1 MSVAAGSRIYVPRR
15 FRLPRLM
22 RTRQGAAGCV
32 LLLFVLVVALV
43 GPLVAPHPLAL
54 PIGVPGDPPSGSAP
68 LGTDF
73 LGRDVLSRLLN
84 GGLPIIAVSTAAT
97 ALTYAIGL
105 PVGMLAGLSSDW
117 RDGALMRTVD
127 LLIAFPALLVLLVL
141 IAGAGTSNA
150 ILVLGIV
157 LVLCPGVARIAR
169 TATLEVSTTGY
180 LEAAVARG
188 ESMVAIMRH
197 EVLPNIAR
205 VIVADAGVRFIGAAF
220 LVASVNFLG
229 LGSAPPAANWAL
241 MIAENRPIL
250 STNVWSVAA
259 PAIMLALL
267 TLSVNMVGDAYTRT
281 LDTSMSEE

>member
-1 MSVAAGSRIYVPRR
+1 MAAVTPSRSYVPRR
-15 FRLPRLM
+15 LRAPRLM
-22 RTRQGAAGCV
+22 RTRQGAAGCA
-32 LLLFVLVVALV
+32 LLLFVLLVALI

-54 PIGVPGDPPSGSAP
+54 PIGVPGSPPSGSAP

-73 LGRDVLSRLLN
+73 LGRDVLSRLLR
-84 GGLPIIAVSTAAT
+84 GGFPILAVSTVAT
-97 ALTYAIGL
+97 AFTYVIGL
-105 PVGMLAGLSSDW
+105 PVGMVAGLSSDW

-141 IAGAGTSNA
+141 ISGAGTSNA

-157 LVLCPGVARIAR
+157 LVLCPGVARISR

-180 LEAAVARG
+180 VEAAIARG
-188 ESMVAIMRH
+188 ESMIAIMRH

-241 MIAENRPIL
+241 MIAENRPVL
-250 STNVWSVAA
+250 STNPWSVVA
-259 PAIMLALL
+259 PALMLALL
-267 TLSVNMVGDAYTRT
+267 TLSVNMVGDAYSKT
-281 LDTSMSEE
+281 LDSSRTEE